1 VGIGI
6 LGPSQRLRRP
16 LLPSSPG
23 SLVTQVKALTELQTV
38 ITEQAAVVLL
48 VVHHPYHP
56 ASACLSAAEETG
68 TRHTRFR
75 GNSEASGWIY
85 GGEERLHS
93 VKGCFHSEIEEEY

>member
-38 ITEQAAVVLL
+38 ITEQ
-48 VVHHPYHP
+48 
-56 ASACLSAAEETG
+56 AAEETG